1 MDILSR
7 HLNMD
12 STPALVTSS
21 LEKEMPKHQR
31 SSGRM
36 CVACWNQAEWSSSE
50 DVWHGF
56 LESLVVLDPVLL
68 GCLRVPCVGGERA
81 DP

>member
-12 STPALVTSS
+12 SIHALVTSS
-21 LEKEMPKHQR
+21 LEKEIPKHQP

-36 CVACWNQAEWSSSE
+36 CVAFWNQAEWSSLE
-50 DVWHGF
+50 DVWHGS
-56 LESLVVLDPVLL
+56 LQSLVVLDIMLL
-68 GCLRVPCVGGERA
+68 GCLRVLCVGGERA